1 MLLVPK
7 ACMMPSTKRTGRLCA
22 FPFII
27 PLASTKKSVREICEL
42 NIFRVLKF
50 SLRPCL
56 NQCVI
61 LNYLPFECLCL
72 KCTALSLPFVRDC
85 RNHTGSH
92 FLSSAVPVVR
102 WSVASCRLNSFADKS
117 NLMLMDVL

>member
-1 MLLVPK
+1 MHRDSLDLATVWMEGGEDGWAVQLAGSLSLLLVPK
-7 ACMMPSTKRTGRLCA
+7 ACMMPSTKRTGRLPA

-27 PLASTKKSVREICEL
+27 PLASTEKSVREICEL
-42 NIFRVLKF
+42 NVFRVLKF

-72 KCTALSLPFVRDC
+72 KCTALSLLFVRDC
-85 RNHTGSH
+85 
-92 FLSSAVPVVR
+92 
-102 WSVASCRLNSFADKS
+102 
-117 NLMLMDVL
+117 